1 MHAPASFDYA
11 LLRVVPRVERQEF
24 INAGV
29 VVCCPEKRYLAARI
43 RFDAARLKALWP
55 EADVALVE
63 KHLEAVERICA
74 GDAAAGPI
82 AKLSQRERFHWLTSP
97 RSTII
102 QPSPVHTGVCDEAG
116 GLLDRLEKQFL
127 SV

>member
-29 VVCCPEKRYLAARI
+29 VVYCPEKRYLGARV
-43 RFDAARLKALWP
+43 RLDEARLQALWP
-55 EADVALVE
+55 EVDAALVGQ
-63 KHLEAVERICA
+63 HLAAVERICA
-74 GDAAAGPI
+74 GDPAAGPI

-102 QPSPVHTGVCDEAG
+102 QPSPVHTGVCDG
-116 GLLDRLEKQFL
+116 TDQLLDRLEKQFL
-127 SV
+127 IP